1 MAYPV
6 LLHPEV
12 ARELYW
18 RIKTR
23 AVRRFATSKLP
34 FRMTFTK
41 SRWVRVPL
49 DRYMCPLLD
58 AGSED
63 PPPTYLLP
71 QLYHGATLRAISY
84 RTATESVPRIRGTS
98 MPNPAPS
105 ILPRGF
111 STQSD
116 AVVVLAAPRAPE
128 PLQRDEEP
136 APSNRRRR
144 FLSQVIQHYAG
155 ASTWKPW
162 KVGWKLGSGS
172 LAHRDQ
178 FGIPL
183 LATPLR
189 RRRGRLHGTR

>member
-63 PPPTYLLP
+63 PPPMYLLP
-71 QLYHGATLRAISY
+71 QLYHGATLGAISY

-111 STQSD
+111 STHSD
-116 AVVVLAAPRAPE
+116 AVVVLAEAVVH
-128 PLQRDEEP
+128 QRLVSHAE
-136 APSNRRRR
+136 
-144 FLSQVIQHYAG
+144 LLG
-155 ASTWKPW
+155 AVRGDVVAACACST
-162 KVGWKLGSGS
+162 
-172 LAHRDQ
+172 A
-178 FGIPL
+178 
-183 LATPLR
+183 ATA
-189 RRRGRLHGTR
+189 RGAISTTG